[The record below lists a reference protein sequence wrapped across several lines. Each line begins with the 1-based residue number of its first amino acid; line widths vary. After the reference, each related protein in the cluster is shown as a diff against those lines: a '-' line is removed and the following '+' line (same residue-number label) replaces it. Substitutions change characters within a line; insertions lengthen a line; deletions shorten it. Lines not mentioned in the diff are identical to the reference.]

1 MASSPPDTDRPA
13 RLPMGDGPFVWAA
26 ASIGAAVFGWYLATS
41 GLSLVAPRI
50 LPSPTSLIE
59 RFGVLLT
66 TPFGGSTLLGHAIAS
81 LQRWMFGVL
90 SAIALGLPLG
100 IVFAWLPPVRAA
112 LMPVF
117 ELLRYIPPFA
127 WVPIAILWFGASTM
141 TQALVVFVAA
151 FPPCVINMQLG
162 MSQIDPILVSAART
176 LGARSWTTLRR
187 VVLPVAAPDAFT
199 GVRIAVSN
207 GWMALV
213 GAELVVGKQGLGF
226 LVSQGQAN
234 DSVTTI
240 FVGIVSIGLLGVV
253 IDMIVRNIQR
263 VALPWRPRDANRT

>member
-1 MASSPPDTDRPA
+1 MVPSAQTAGRLMHAPA
-13 RLPMGDGPFVWAA
+13 FAWGA
-26 ASIGAAVFGWYLATS
+26 ASLGIAAVAWYTATS
-41 GLSLVAPRI
+41 GLGLIAPRI
-50 LPSPTSLIE
+50 LPSPATLID

-81 LQRWMFGVL
+81 LERWMFGVL
-90 SAIALGLPLG
+90 SAIALGVQLG
-100 IVFAWLPPVRAA
+100 ILFAWLPPLRAA
-112 LMPVF
+112 LTPVF

-141 TQALVVFVAA
+141 TQALIVFVAA
-151 FPPCVINMQLG
+151 FPPCVINTQLG
-162 MSQIDPILVSAART
+162 VSMVDPILASAART
-176 LGARSWTTLRR
+176 LGAGSWTTLRR

-234 DSVTTI
+234 DSVATI
-240 FVGIVSIGLLGVV
+240 FVGIISIGLLGVA
-253 IDMIVRNIQR
+253 IDMIVRKIQR
-263 VALPWRPRDANRT
+263 VALPWRQRDVNRT